1 MGISSRLSCTT
12 CKSRTD
18 NLTSN
23 GADLPRFGEIP
34 ATPGIRFT
42 RGSSFFF
49 HPLRELPGFQFR
61 VEVGLDRCSPAGND
75 QDSFGQE
82 SGDGNVAEALV
93 RPRLRVASERSRWR
107 ASNIALPAGVREA
120 GNAERNQQQM
130 TAWRD
135 PTLRKPDPCG
145 SSRNR
150 SSTRW
155 PSSGSHLP
163 VRCIHFSAIF

>member
-23 GADLPRFGEIP
+23 GADLPRFGEIL

-61 VEVGLDRCSPAGND
+61 VEVGLDRDSAAGND

-93 RPRLRVASERSRWR
+93 FAADSESHRNDRAGERLTSLSRQGCVRPGMRSGL
-107 ASNIALPAGVREA
+107 N
-120 GNAERNQQQM
+120 N
-130 TAWRD
+130 
-135 PTLRKPDPCG
+135 K
-145 SSRNR
+145 
-150 SSTRW
+150 
-155 PSSGSHLP
+155 
-163 VRCIHFSAIF
+163 